1 MEGRDGGVRG
11 RAAGDERPVRPHHV
25 LAAAATG
32 FREFLARNGG
42 EAEPLLCDVGVDDR
56 HLTDANI
63 ALDLR
68 AYVAL
73 MEKAAKRTQNDN
85 FGLWY
90 GQQFQPEM
98 LGLIGGIAISAPTL
112 GHGLTSLARMF
123 PFHQQAT
130 ATAFLGEGGYMRL
143 EYSIMDGG
151 IMDRRQDA
159 ELTMGMFA
167 NVLRHGLGPTW
178 APEEVHFEHIRPPGW
193 REHEQAFSA
202 PIYFGRRTNA
212 LVFSNREMARPMP
225 RGDLRRMNSLCEQLV
240 NVGRDRG
247 DVPLSARVMGE
258 IRRRLPDGLP
268 TVEAVADAL
277 GVPRWTLQRRL
288 ADGGHTF
295 SELVDLVRKN
305 LAKQYVS
312 DAYVPLLD
320 IAETLGYSELS
331 AFSRAFRRWFG
342 VSPSVF
348 RLAG

>member
-1 MEGRDGGVRG
+1 MEGRDGGVR
-11 RAAGDERPVRPHHV
+11 RKAVGDAPPARPHHV

-32 FREFLARNGG
+32 FREFLARHGG
-42 EAEPLLCDVGVDDR
+42 EAEPLLRDVGVDDR
-56 HLTDANI
+56 HLMDANI

-68 AYVAL
+68 AYVEL
-73 MEKAAKRTQNDN
+73 MEKAAQRTRNDN

-98 LGLIGGIAISAPTL
+98 LGLIGGIAINAPTL

-130 ATAFLGEGGYMRL
+130 ATAFVGDGGLMRL
-143 EYSIMDGG
+143 EYSIIDGG
-151 IMDRRQDA
+151 IVNRRQDA
-159 ELTMGMFA
+159 ELTMGMFV
-167 NVLRHGLGPTW
+167 NVLRHCLGPTW
-178 APEEVHFEHIRPPGW
+178 APEEVHFEHIRPSGW

-212 LVFSNREMARPMP
+212 LVFSNTAMARPMP
-225 RGDLRRMNSLCEQLV
+225 RGDLPRMTALCGQLV
-240 NVGRDRG
+240 NVGRDSG
-247 DVPLSARVMGE
+247 AVPLPARVMGE

-268 TVEAVADAL
+268 SVEAVADAL

-288 ADGGHTF
+288 ADDGHTF
-295 SELVDLVRKN
+295 SELVDLVRKR

-312 DAYVPLLD
+312 DAYVPLVD
-320 IAETLGYSELS
+320 IAEALGYSELS

-342 VSPSVF
+342 VSPTAF
-348 RLAG
+348 RVA